1 MNFDDILDQAIEMLQ
16 RRGRVSYRALKAQFH
31 LDDDL
36 LETLKDELIEVHQ
49 LAIDQDG
56 KMLIW
61 TSDAA
66 TTAEPS
72 PPTSVPVS
80 APAADQTPPPISY
93 TPQ

>member
-1 MNFDDILDQAIEMLQ
+1 MTFKEVLAQVIDWLQ
-16 RRGRVSYRALKAQFH
+16 HDKRVSYRALKAQFH

-72 PPTSVPVS
+72 PPTSVP
-80 APAADQTPPPISY
+80 I
-93 TPQ
+93 